1 MPFYYRVKKDLLPDF
16 NETFLPVVKEDTLF
30 EFPERFLVGSGFA
43 KPTNYAMAVHRSY
56 LEYVPKALVNELW
69 NRNIAKDV
77 VSKLKA
83 ENPKYGLVSWAFM
96 SKEGDYDS
104 RHSAPCH
111 YSFDGTGWDSACTWN
126 TFLLKKEQKK
136 DLRELFTWIMNDSPW
151 LHCIHPSWDILSAQ
165 ERTDRCLDGPVLI
178 NMDAPANE
186 VLSFAVALRV
196 ITEHDWTIRTFLYF
210 REKGLP
216 VPLSFMLAGH
226 IQLTNSEKVIQ
237 YHNGDWHHFMNSN
250 HNVEHLC
257 KFFKTTFFKEGRD
270 LIAFNKRRY
279 RVVACQIT
287 SDHTNSINDL
297 IKKHI
302 LFGGGGW
309 DAKSYVNVDKF
320 IPAILEI
327 YQNA

>member
-30 EFPERFLVGSGFA
+30 EFPERFLVGAGFA

-56 LEYVPKALVNELW
+56 LEYVPKALANELL
-69 NRNIAKDV
+69 NRVIQKDV

-83 ENPKYGLVSWAFM
+83 ENPKYDLVSWAFM
-96 SKEGDYDS
+96 SKDGVYDS
-104 RHSAPCH
+104 RHGAPCH

-126 TFLLKKEQKK
+126 TYLLDKEQKK

-196 ITEHDWTIRTFLYF
+196 ITEHEWTIRTYLYF

-226 IQLTNSEKVIQ
+226 IQLTKNKGVVPFL
-237 YHNGDWHHFMNSN
+237 NGDWHHFMNSAQ
-250 HNVEHLC
+250 NVKHLC

-279 RVVACQIT
+279 RMVAGQIT

-297 IKKHI
+297 IKKHT
-302 LFGGGGW
+302 LVEGKGW
-309 DAKSYVNVDKF
+309 DAKSHVNVYEF

>member
-1 MPFYYRVKKDLLPDF
+1 MPFYYRVKKDLLPEF
-16 NETFLPVVKEDTLF
+16 NETFLPVVNEDTLF

-56 LEYVPKALVNELW
+56 LEYVPKALANELL
-69 NRNIAKDV
+69 NRNIVKDV
-77 VSKLKA
+77 VFKLKA
-83 ENPKYGLVSWAFM
+83 ENPTGGLVSWAFM
-96 SKEGDYDS
+96 DNDGVFSS
-104 RHSAPCH
+104 RHHAPCH
-111 YSFDGTGWDSACTWN
+111 YSFEGTGWDSACTWN
-126 TFLLKKEQKK
+126 TFNLKKEQKE

-151 LHCIHPSWDILSAQ
+151 LHCIHPSWGILSAQ

-196 ITEHDWTIRTFLYF
+196 ITEHNWTIRTYLYF

-226 IQLTNSEKVIQ
+226 ILVTEDKRVTQ

-250 HNVEHLC
+250 QNVEHLC

-279 RVVACQIT
+279 RGVACQIT
-287 SDHTNSINDL
+287 SDFTNSVGDL
-297 IKKHI
+297 IKKHS
-302 LFGGGGW
+302 LVKGTGW
-309 DAKSYVNVDKF
+309 EAKSHVNVDKF

>member
-1 MPFYYRVKKDLLPDF
+1 MTFYYRVKKDLLPDF
-16 NETFLPVVKEDTLF
+16 NETFRPVVNEDTLF
-30 EFPERFLVGSGFA
+30 EFPERLLVGSGFA

-56 LEYVPKALVNELW
+56 LEYVPKALANELL
-69 NRNIAKDV
+69 NRNIVKDV
-77 VSKLKA
+77 VFKLKA
-83 ENPKYGLVSWAFM
+83 ENPTGGLVSWAFM
-96 SKEGDYDS
+96 SNDGTYDS
-104 RHSAPCH
+104 RHHAPCH
-111 YSFDGTGWDSACTWN
+111 HSFDGTRWDSACTWN
-126 TFLLKKEQKK
+126 TFLLEKEQKN

-196 ITEHDWTIRTFLYF
+196 ITEHDWTIRTYLYF

-226 IQLTNSEKVIQ
+226 IQVTEGKEVIQ
-237 YHNGDWHHFMNSN
+237 YMNGDWHHFMNSN

-257 KFFKTTFFKEGRD
+257 KFFKTTFFKEDRD
-270 LIAFNKRRY
+270 LAAFNKRRY
-279 RVVACQIT
+279 RVVAGQIT
-287 SDHTNSINDL
+287 TDSTNSINDL
-297 IKKHI
+297 IKKHSI
-302 LFGGGGW
+302 VDGTGW
-309 DAKSYVNVDKF
+309 GAQSRVTVDKF

>member
-1 MPFYYRVKKDLLPDF
+1 MAFYYRVKKD
-16 NETFLPVVKEDTLF
+16 FLPEFNKRNPPVNEDTLF
-30 EFPERFLVGSGFA
+30 EFSERFLVSSDSG
-43 KPTNYAMAVHRSY
+43 KPLNYAKEVHRSY
-56 LEYVPKALVNELW
+56 LEYVPKALANELL
-69 NRNIAKDV
+69 NRNIPKDV
-77 VSKLKA
+77 VFKLKA
-83 ENPKYGLVSWAFM
+83 ENPKGGLVSWAFM
-96 SKEGDYDS
+96 SNDGAFTS
-104 RHSAPCH
+104 CHRAPCH
-111 YSFDGTGWDSACTWN
+111 YSFDGTGRDSACTWN
-126 TFLLKKEQKK
+126 TFHLNKEQKK

-196 ITEHDWTIRTFLYF
+196 ITEHRWTIRTYLYF

-226 IQLTNSEKVIQ
+226 IQVTEGKEVIQ
-237 YHNGDWHHFMNSN
+237 YYNGDWHHFMNSG

-257 KFFKTTFFKEGRD
+257 KFFKTTFFMEGRD
-270 LIAFNKRRY
+270 LRAFNKGRY
-279 RVVACQIT
+279 RVVASQIT
-287 SDHTNSINDL
+287 SDHTNSISDL
-297 IKKHI
+297 IKKHS
-302 LFGGGGW
+302 LVNGTGW
-309 DAKSYVNVDKF
+309 EAKSHVNVDKF

>member
-1 MPFYYRVKKDLLPDF
+1 MTFYYRVKKDLLPEF
-16 NETFLPVVKEDTLF
+16 NKAFRPAVKEDTLF
-30 EFPERFLVGSGFA
+30 VFSERFLVGSGVA
-43 KPTNYAMAVHRSY
+43 KPVNYPSEIHRSY
-56 LEYVPKALVNELW
+56 LEYVPKVLANELL
-69 NRNIAKDV
+69 NRNTPKDV
-77 VSKLKA
+77 VFKLKS
-83 ENPKYGLVSWAFM
+83 ENPTQGFASWAFM
-96 SKEGDYDS
+96 SKEGGFSS
-104 RHSAPCH
+104 RHTAPCH

-126 TFLLKKEQKK
+126 TFLLKKEQKE

-196 ITEHDWTIRTFLYF
+196 ITEHSWTIRTYLYF

-226 IQLTNSEKVIQ
+226 IQLTENGEVIQ

-257 KFFKTTFFKEGRD
+257 KFFKTTFFKADRD
-270 LIAFNKRRY
+270 LSAFNKQRY
-279 RVVACQIT
+279 RVVASQIT
-287 SDHTNSINDL
+287 SDPTNSIYNL
-297 IKKHI
+297 IKDHSLVK
-302 LFGGGGW
+302 GTGW
-309 DAKSYVNVDKF
+309 EAKIHVNVDKF

>member
-1 MPFYYRVKKDLLPDF
+1 MSFYYRVKKDLLPEF
-16 NETFLPVVKEDTLF
+16 NKTFRPVVNEDMLF
-30 EFPERFLVGSGFA
+30 VFPERFLIGSGFA
-43 KPTNYAMAVHRSY
+43 TPINYPSGIHRSY
-56 LEYVPKALVNELW
+56 LEYVPKALANELL
-69 NRNIAKDV
+69 NRNTPKDV
-77 VSKLKA
+77 VFKLKS
-83 ENPKYGLVSWAFM
+83 ENPTWGLASWAFM
-96 SKEGDYDS
+96 SKEGDFRS
-104 RHSAPCH
+104 RHTVPCH
-111 YSFDGTGWDSACTWN
+111 YSFDGSGWDSACTWN
-126 TFLLKKEQKK
+126 TFLLNKEQKK

-196 ITEHDWTIRTFLYF
+196 ITEHSWTIRTYLYF

-226 IQLTNSEKVIQ
+226 IQLIENGDVIQ
-237 YHNGDWHHFMNSN
+237 YFNSDWHHFMNSN
-250 HNVEHLC
+250 QNVELLC
-257 KFFKTTFFKEGRD
+257 KFFKTTFFDGGRD

-279 RVVACQIT
+279 RVVASQIT
-287 SDHTNSINDL
+287 KDHSNSIGEL
-297 IKKHI
+297 IKQHSTVV
-302 LFGGGGW
+302 GTGW
-309 DAKSYVNVDKF
+309 NVKSSVDVDKF

>member
-1 MPFYYRVKKDLLPDF
+1 MTFYYRVKKD
-16 NETFLPVVKEDTLF
+16 FLPEFNKRNPPVNEDTLF
-30 EFPERFLVGSGFA
+30 GFPERFLIGSGVA
-43 KPTNYAMAVHRSY
+43 KPTNYATEIHRSY
-56 LEYVPKALVNELW
+56 LEYVPRALANELL
-69 NRNIAKDV
+69 NRNIRKDV

-83 ENPKYGLVSWAFM
+83 ENPTGGLVSWAFM
-96 SKEGDYDS
+96 AKDGAYNSS
-104 RHSAPCH
+104 HNAPCH

-126 TFLLKKEQKK
+126 TFLLDKEQKK

-196 ITEHDWTIRTFLYF
+196 ITEHNWTIRTYLYF

-226 IQLTNSEKVIQ
+226 ILLAEDKRVLP

-250 HNVEHLC
+250 QNVEHLC
-257 KFFKTTFFKEGRD
+257 KFFKTTFFKEGRE

-279 RVVACQIT
+279 RIVACQIT
-287 SDHTNSINDL
+287 SDHTNSISNL
-297 IKKHI
+297 IKKHS
-302 LFGGGGW
+302 LVKGTGW
-309 DAKSYVNVDKF
+309 DAKSHVTVDKF

>member
-1 MPFYYRVKKDLLPDF
+1 MPFYYRVKKDLLSDF
-16 NETFLPVVKEDTLF
+16 NETFLPVVNEDTLF
-30 EFPERFLVGSGFA
+30 EFPERFLVGTGFA
-43 KPTNYAMAVHRSY
+43 KPTNYAMGVHRSY
-56 LEYVPKALVNELW
+56 LEYVPKALANELL
-69 NRNIAKDV
+69 NRNIPKDV

-83 ENPKYGLVSWAFM
+83 ENPTGGLVSWAFM
-96 SKEGDYDS
+96 SNDGFFSS
-104 RHSAPCH
+104 RHHAACH
-111 YSFDGTGWDSACTWN
+111 YSFEGTGWDSACTWN
-126 TFLLKKEQKK
+126 TFNLKKEQKE

-196 ITEHDWTIRTFLYF
+196 ITEHNWTIRTYLYF

-226 IQLTNSEKVIQ
+226 IQVTEDKRVTQ

-257 KFFKTTFFKEGRD
+257 KFFKTTFFKADRD
-270 LIAFNKRRY
+270 LSAFNKLRY
-279 RVVACQIT
+279 RVVASQIT
-287 SDHTNSINDL
+287 SDPTNSIYNL
-297 IKKHI
+297 IKDHSLVK
-302 LFGGGGW
+302 GTGW
-309 DAKSYVNVDKF
+309 EAKIHVNVDKF

>member
-1 MPFYYRVKKDLLPDF
+1 MTFYYRVKKDLLPEF
-16 NETFLPVVKEDTLF
+16 NKAFSPVVNENTLF
-30 EFPERFLVGSGFA
+30 EFPERFLVGAGFA

-69 NRNIAKDV
+69 NRNIANDV

-83 ENPKYGLVSWAFM
+83 ENPKHGLVSWAFM
-96 SKEGDYDS
+96 SKDGDYDS

-196 ITEHDWTIRTFLYF
+196 ITEHEWTIRTFLYF

-226 IQLTNSEKVIQ
+226 IQLTEDKGVVPFL
-237 YHNGDWHHFMNSN
+237 NGDWHHFMNSAQ
-250 HNVEHLC
+250 NVEHLC

-279 RVVACQIT
+279 RMVACQIT
-287 SDHTNSINDL
+287 GDHTNSINHL
-297 IKKHI
+297 IKKHT
-302 LFGGGGW
+302 LVEGKGW
-309 DAKSYVNVDKF
+309 DAKSHVNVYEF

>member
-1 MPFYYRVKKDLLPDF
+1 MPFYYRVKKDLLHDF

-30 EFPERFLVGSGFA
+30 EFPERFLVGAGFA
-43 KPTNYAMAVHRSY
+43 KPTNYATEVHRSY
-56 LEYVPKALVNELW
+56 LEYVPKALANELL
-69 NRNIAKDV
+69 NRVIQKDV

-96 SKEGDYDS
+96 SKDGVYDS
-104 RHSAPCH
+104 RHGAPCH

-126 TFLLKKEQKK
+126 TYLLDKEQKK

-186 VLSFAVALRV
+186 VLSFVVALRV

-226 IQLTNSEKVIQ
+226 IQMTKGKEVIQ

-257 KFFKTTFFKEGRD
+257 KFFKTTFFKEDRD
-270 LIAFNKRRY
+270 LRAFNKGRY
-279 RVVACQIT
+279 RVVASQIT
-287 SDHTNSINDL
+287 SDPTNSINDL

-320 IPAILEI
+320 ILAIMEI

>member
-1 MPFYYRVKKDLLPDF
+1 MPFYYRVKKDLLPEF
-16 NETFLPVVKEDTLF
+16 NKAFSPVVKEDTLF
-30 EFPERFLVGSGFA
+30 EFTERFNVNAGFA
-43 KPTNYAMAVHRSY
+43 KPINYATEVLRTY
-56 LEYVPKALVNELW
+56 LEYVPKALANELL
-69 NRNIAKDV
+69 NRVVQKDV
-77 VSKLKA
+77 VFKLKA
-83 ENPKYGLVSWAFM
+83 ENPTGGLVSWAFM
-96 SKEGDYDS
+96 SNDGAYDS
-104 RHSAPCH
+104 RHHAPCH

-126 TFLLKKEQKK
+126 TFNLKKEQKK

-151 LHCIHPSWDILSAQ
+151 LHCVHPSWDILSAQ

-196 ITEHDWTIRTFLYF
+196 ITEHSWTIRTYLYF

-226 IQLTNSEKVIQ
+226 IQVTKDKEVIQ

-257 KFFKTTFFKEGRD
+257 KFFKTTFFKGGRD

-279 RVVACQIT
+279 RVVASQIT
-287 SDHTNSINDL
+287 IDQTNSIDDL

-302 LFGGGGW
+302 LAVGKGW
-309 DAKSYVNVDKF
+309 NAKNYVNADKF

>member
-1 MPFYYRVKKDLLPDF
+1 MPFYYRVKKDLLPEF
-16 NETFLPVVKEDTLF
+16 NKLFLPVANEDTLF
-30 EFPERFLVGSGFA
+30 EFSERFFIGSRFG
-43 KPTNYAMAVHRSY
+43 KPINYAMEVHRSY
-56 LEYVPKALVNELW
+56 LKYVPKELANELLS
-69 NRNIAKDV
+69 RNIPKDV

-83 ENPKYGLVSWAFM
+83 ENPKKGLVSWAFM
-96 SKEGDYDS
+96 DKDGVYYPL
-104 RHSAPCH
+104 HNAPCH
-111 YSFDGTGWDSACTWN
+111 YSFDGTGWNSACTWN
-126 TFLLKKEQKK
+126 TFLLKKEQKE

-196 ITEHDWTIRTFLYF
+196 ITEHEWTIRTYLYF

-226 IQLTNSEKVIQ
+226 IQVTGGKNVIQ
-237 YHNGDWHHFMNSN
+237 YYNGDWHHFMNSN

-257 KFFKTTFFKEGRD
+257 KFFKTTFFKEDRD
-270 LIAFNKRRY
+270 LEAFNKGRY
-279 RVVACQIT
+279 RVVASQIT
-287 SDHTNSINDL
+287 SDQTNSIGSL
-297 IKKHI
+297 IKEHI
-302 LFGGGGW
+302 IVNGGGW
-309 DAKSYVNVDKF
+309 DAKSHVNVDKF

>member
-1 MPFYYRVKKDLLPDF
+1 MTFYYRVKKDLLPKF
-16 NETFLPVVKEDTLF
+16 NKMFPPVNEDTLF
-30 EFPERFLVGSGFA
+30 EFPERFLVGSGFG
-43 KPTNYAMAVHRSY
+43 KPLYYEAAVCRSY
-56 LEYVPKALVNELW
+56 LEYVPKALANELL

-83 ENPKYGLVSWAFM
+83 EHPTGGLVSWAFM
-96 SKEGDYDS
+96 DNDGHYYS
-104 RHSAPCH
+104 RHYAPCH
-111 YSFDGTGWDSACTWN
+111 YSFDGTGHDSACTWN
-126 TFLLKKEQKK
+126 TFLLDKEQKK

-186 VLSFAVALRV
+186 VISFAVALRV
-196 ITEHDWTIRTFLYF
+196 ITEHDWTIRTYLYF

-226 IQLTNSEKVIQ
+226 IQVTKDKKVIQ
-237 YHNGDWHHFMNSN
+237 YPNGDWHHFMNSG

-257 KFFKTTFFKEGRD
+257 KFFKTTFFKEDRD

-279 RVVACQIT
+279 RVVASQIT
-287 SDHTNSINDL
+287 SDRTNSIDGL
-297 IKKHI
+297 IRKHS
-302 LFGGGGW
+302 LVEGTGW

>member
-1 MPFYYRVKKDLLPDF
+1 MPFYYRVKKDLLPEF
-16 NETFLPVVKEDTLF
+16 NKVFHLVVNEDTLF
-30 EFPERFLVGSGFA
+30 EFPERFNVNAGFG
-43 KPTNYAMAVHRSY
+43 KPLDYATEVHRSY
-56 LEYVPKALVNELW
+56 LEYVPKALANELL
-69 NRNIAKDV
+69 NRNVVKDV
-77 VSKLKA
+77 VFKLKA
-83 ENPKYGLVSWAFM
+83 ENPTGGLVSWAFM
-96 SKEGDYDS
+96 GKDGVFTS
-104 RHSAPCH
+104 RHHAPCH

-126 TFLLKKEQKK
+126 TFNLKKEQKE

-196 ITEHDWTIRTFLYF
+196 ITEHKWTIRTYLYF

-226 IQLTNSEKVIQ
+226 IQVTEGEAVIP
-237 YHNGDWHHFMNSN
+237 YLNGDWHHFMNSHN
-250 HNVEHLC
+250 NVEHLC
-257 KFFKTTFFKEGRD
+257 KFFKTTFFKEDRD
-270 LIAFNKRRY
+270 LAAFNKRRY
-279 RVVACQIT
+279 RVVAGQIT
-287 SDHTNSINDL
+287 SDETNSINDL
-297 IKKHI
+297 IKKHS
-302 LFGGGGW
+302 LVNGTGW
-309 DAKSYVNVDKF
+309 NVKSYVNVDKF

>member
-1 MPFYYRVKKDLLPDF
+1 MTFYYRVKKDLLPDF
-16 NETFLPVVKEDTLF
+16 NETFLPVVNEDTLF
-30 EFPERFLVGSGFA
+30 EFPERFLVGAGFA

-56 LEYVPKALVNELW
+56 LEYVPKALANELL
-69 NRNIAKDV
+69 NRNIPKDV
-77 VSKLKA
+77 VFKLKA
-83 ENPKYGLVSWAFM
+83 ENPTYGLVSWAFM
-96 SKEGDYDS
+96 SKEGNFCS
-104 RHSAPCH
+104 RHVAPCH
-111 YSFDGTGWDSACTWN
+111 YSFDGSGWDSACTWN
-126 TFLLKKEQKK
+126 TFLLNKEQKK

-196 ITEHDWTIRTFLYF
+196 ITEHEWTIRTYLYF

-226 IQLTNSEKVIQ
+226 IQLTKDKGVVPFL
-237 YHNGDWHHFMNSN
+237 NGDWHHFMNSAQ
-250 HNVEHLC
+250 NVEHLC

-279 RVVACQIT
+279 RRVAGQIT
-287 SDHTNSINDL
+287 SDNTNSISDL
-297 IKKHI
+297 IKKHT
-302 LFGGGGW
+302 LFEGTGW

>member
-1 MPFYYRVKKDLLPDF
+1 MTFYYRVKKDLLPEF
-16 NETFLPVVKEDTLF
+16 NKAFRPAVKEDMMF
-30 EFPERFLVGSGFA
+30 VFSERFLIGSGAA
-43 KPTNYAMAVHRSY
+43 KPINYPTEIHRSY
-56 LEYVPKALVNELW
+56 LEYVPKALANKRL
-69 NRNIAKDV
+69 NRNIVKDV
-77 VSKLKA
+77 VFKLKA

-96 SKEGDYDS
+96 HKDGAYDS
-104 RHSAPCH
+104 RHKAPCH
-111 YSFDGTGWDSACTWN
+111 YSFDGTGWGSACTWN
-126 TFLLKKEQKK
+126 TFLLDKEQKK

-196 ITEHDWTIRTFLYF
+196 ITEHSWTIRTYLYF
-210 REKGLP
+210 REKGLS

-226 IQLTNSEKVIQ
+226 IQLIENGEVIQ
-237 YHNGDWHHFMNSN
+237 YPNGDWHHFMNSRQ
-250 HNVEHLC
+250 NVEHLC
-257 KFFKTTFFKEGRD
+257 KFFKTTFFKDNRD

-279 RVVACQIT
+279 SMVAQQIT
-287 SDHTNSINDL
+287 SDYTNSISDL
-297 IKKHI
+297 IKKHSI
-302 LFGGGGW
+302 VDGKGW
-309 DAKSYVNVDKF
+309 NAESHVNVSKF

>member
-1 MPFYYRVKKDLLPDF
+1 MPFYYRVKKDLLPEF
-16 NETFLPVVKEDTLF
+16 NKTFFPVVNEDTLF

-43 KPTNYAMAVHRSY
+43 KPTNYATEVHRSY

-69 NRNIAKDV
+69 NRNIVKDV
-77 VSKLKA
+77 VFKLKA

-126 TFLLKKEQKK
+126 TFLLDKEQKK

-186 VLSFAVALRV
+186 VLSFVVALRV

-226 IQLTNSEKVIQ
+226 IQMTKGKEVIQ

-257 KFFKTTFFKEGRD
+257 KFFKTTFFKEDRD
-270 LIAFNKRRY
+270 LRAFNKGRY
-279 RVVACQIT
+279 RVVASQIT
-287 SDHTNSINDL
+287 SDPTNSINDL

-320 IPAILEI
+320 ILAIMEI

>member
-1 MPFYYRVKKDLLPDF
+1 MTFYYRVKKDLLPEF
-16 NETFLPVVKEDTLF
+16 NKAFRPVVNEDTLF
-30 EFPERFLVGSGFA
+30 EFPERFLIGSGVA

-56 LEYVPKALVNELW
+56 LEYIPKELANELL
-69 NRNIAKDV
+69 NRVVQKDV
-77 VSKLKA
+77 VFKLKA
-83 ENPKYGLVSWAFM
+83 ENPTGGLVSWAFM
-96 SKEGDYDS
+96 SNDGAYDS
-104 RHSAPCH
+104 RHRAPCH

-126 TFLLKKEQKK
+126 TFLLKKEQKG

-196 ITEHDWTIRTFLYF
+196 ITEHNWTIRTYLYF

-226 IQLTNSEKVIQ
+226 IQVTEGKEVIP
-237 YHNGDWHHFMNSN
+237 YLNGDWHHFMNSG

-257 KFFKTTFFKEGRD
+257 KFFKTTFFKEDRD
-270 LIAFNKRRY
+270 LAAFNKRRY
-279 RVVACQIT
+279 RVVASQIT
-287 SDHTNSINDL
+287 SDPTNSINNL
-297 IKKHI
+297 IKDHSFVK
-302 LFGGGGW
+302 GTGW
-309 DAKSYVNVDKF
+309 YAKSYVNVDKF